1 MLLYERYNN
10 RRRQKSLSF
19 AVFEIFYRFGTAP
32 TVGMNSFAIWLR
44 FISNSR
50 YLSTGAQSLLHFFNT
65 GGVVIKIN

>member
-32 TVGMNSFAIWLR
+32 TVGNEQFRDLVEVYIELTLFINGRAIA
-44 FISNSR
+44 F
-50 YLSTGAQSLLHFFNT
+50 TFFNT
-65 GGVVIKIN
+65 EGVVIKN